1 VSWTVDE
8 RVDREAWSAFVAG
21 HPDGN
26 VFQTPEMFDVFAR
39 TRGHR
44 PRVLAVRDGAEIL
57 ALFTPVDVSLSRLPR
72 LFSTRSIAYG
82 GLLAVRDERGP
93 EAAAMLLER
102 NDRLTPKSSL
112 FTEVRNVAD
121 PSATDGPVR
130 RAGYEFADHL
140 NYLVDLRQSPDA
152 ILAGMDA
159 RVRSTVRRAIRQGA
173 VEIAEGADG
182 RARRAAY
189 GLLEGVYRRVG
200 VPLADRS
207 LFDAAFDVLGP
218 RGMARLWLAH
228 VDGRPAACIVGLL
241 DARRIFYWYAG
252 SDRALTQHK
261 ANELVTWSVLEWGAA
276 NGYETFDWGGAGA
289 PSEPYGVRDFKR
301 KFGGREVNFGR
312 YTRVHAP
319 NRLALSSRAYWVFRS
334 SRQLGGRIVA
344 AAGRRRDSAPGVGLV
359 P

>member
-1 VSWTVDE
+1 
-8 RVDREAWSAFVAG
+8 
-21 HPDGN
+21 
-26 VFQTPEMFDVFAR
+26 
-39 TRGHR
+39 
-44 PRVLAVRDGAEIL
+44 
-57 ALFTPVDVSLSRLPR
+57 
-72 LFSTRSIAYG
+72 
-82 GLLAVRDERGP
+82 
-93 EAAAMLLER
+93 
-102 NDRLTPKSSL
+102 
-112 FTEVRNVAD
+112 
-121 PSATDGPVR
+121 
-130 RAGYEFADHL
+130 
-140 NYLVDLRQSPDA
+140 
-152 ILAGMDA
+152 
-159 RVRSTVRRAIRQGA
+159 
-173 VEIAEGADG
+173 
-182 RARRAAY
+182 
-189 GLLEGVYRRVG
+189 
-200 VPLADRS
+200 
-207 LFDAAFDVLGP
+207 
-218 RGMARLWLAH
+218 MARLWLAH

>member
-1 VSWTVDE
+1 VSWSVDE
-8 RVDREAWSAFVAG
+8 HVDRESWSAFVAG

-26 VFQTPEMFDVFAR
+26 VFQTPEMHDVFAR

-102 NDRLTPKSSL
+102 NESLTPGPSL

-121 PSATDGPVR
+121 PSVVDARLRG
-130 RAGYEFADHL
+130 AGYEFAEHL
-140 NYLVDLRQSPDA
+140 NYLVDLRRSPDEV
-152 ILAGMDA
+152 LAGMDA
-159 RVRSTVRRAIRQGA
+159 RVRSTVRQALRKGE
-173 VEIAEGADG
+173 VEVTMASDG
-182 RARRAAY
+182 PTRTAAY
-189 GLLEGVYRRVG
+189 GLLAGVYRRVG

-207 LFDAAFDVLGP
+207 LFEAAFDVLGP
-218 RGMARLWLAH
+218 RGMVRLWLAR
-228 VDGRPAACIVGLL
+228 VEGRPAACIVALL
-241 DARRIFYWYAG
+241 DGRRVFYWYAG
-252 SDRALTQHK
+252 SDRSLARSK

-276 NGYETFDWGGAGA
+276 NGYETFDWGGAGS
-289 PSEPYGVRDFKR
+289 PDEPYGVRDFKR
-301 KFGGREVNFGR
+301 KFGGDEVNFGR

-319 NRLALSSRAYWVFRS
+319 NRLAVSSRAYRVVRVG
-334 SRQLGGRIVA
+334 RQVGTRIVA
-344 AAGRRRDSAPGVGLV
+344 AGKAAGAIARLQSSP
-359 P
+359 